1 MLNVKQLQKE
11 LKKLGFYTGPIDG
24 NRSKETS
31 KAISNWQASRGFHRT
46 GVLSNDEIVLLGLT
60 EEPDIPWLNLAVELK
75 GVREVPGTRSNSTIM
90 GWANWLKNRLSNFY
104 YKNDDIPWCGLF
116 MGYIISYTLPSEKLP
131 SNPLF
136 ARNWLKFGT
145 YLPEP
150 KPGAIMVFSRGK
162 ANGHVGLYS
171 GETSS
176 SYLILGG
183 NQSNQVSIAPYLK
196 SRLLGIRWP
205 KTAKN

>member
-1 MLNVKQLQKE
+1 MLNIRQLQEKLKE
-11 LKKLGFYTGPIDG
+11 LGFYSGPIDG
-24 NRSKETS
+24 DRGRGTIQ
-31 KAISNWQASRGFHRT
+31 AIRNYQASRGFSQT
-46 GVLSNDEIVLLGLT
+46 GVLTHVELDLLDIRGNS
-60 EEPDIPWLNLAVELK
+60 DIPWLDRAIELK
-75 GVREVPGTRSNSTIM
+75 GVREVPGTRSNPTIM
-90 GWANWLKNRLSNFY
+90 GWADWLKARLSNFY

-162 ANGHVGLYS
+162 ASGHVGLYT

-183 NQSNQVSIAPYLK
+183 NQSNQVSVAPYPK